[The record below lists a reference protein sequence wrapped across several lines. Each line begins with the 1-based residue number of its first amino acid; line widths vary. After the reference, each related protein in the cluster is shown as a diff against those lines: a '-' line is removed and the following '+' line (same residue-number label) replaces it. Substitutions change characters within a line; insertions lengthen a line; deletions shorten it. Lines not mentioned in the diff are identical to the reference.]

1 MAIFAIIQKVWYSVL
16 VLVLRVGL
24 VTLLVAAGWFIYKAL
39 PASSSPNGDETSD
52 SVTLQIVIRRD
63 QKNSRPLDG
72 LPVEIYPIDI
82 VAVRHEFFAEKRAGE
97 RFDDFLKQR
106 MKGRAPVSGRFDVL
120 GHANVAITSG
130 NWWIHA
136 TLPGDE
142 ELEWR
147 FPVTIRE
154 RNQIVELT
162 PQNAYLRSKSF

>member
-1 MAIFAIIQKVWYSVL
+1 M
-16 VLVLRVGL
+16 LVLRVGL
-24 VTLLVAAGWFIYKAL
+24 VTLLVVAGWIIYKAL
-39 PASSSPNGDETSD
+39 PASSSANGDDASD
-52 SVTLQIVIRRD
+52 AVTLQIVIRRD
-63 QKNSRPLDG
+63 HKNSRPTDG
-72 LPVEIYPIDI
+72 LPVEIYPVDI

-106 MKGRAPVSGRFDVL
+106 MKGRSPVSGRFDVQ
-120 GHANVAITSG
+120 GQANVVIDPG

-147 FPVTIRE
+147 FPVTVRD